1 MTGAAVNLL
10 AVTRVLGLLVFATGC
25 AMVLPL
31 LVSVGYGEDHW
42 RWFAI
47 CLVGSCSV
55 GALVAWVGR
64 SAAELRNRDGFL
76 IVTLG
81 WFFVG
86 LVGALPFWI
95 SGQIPS
101 FTDAMFESV
110 SGFTTTGASILD
122 NVEVLGRGPALW
134 RCLIQWLGGMG
145 IVVLSVAIL
154 PILGV
159 GGMQLFQAEAPGP
172 SPDRLTPRIKET
184 ARLLWGVYCIIS
196 FAEFAALLLCGLD
209 WFDALCHTFATMATG
224 GFSPKAASIG
234 AYQSAAVEYVV
245 IFFMFAA
252 GANFSLHYSALRG
265 RVRSYFRDSEFK
277 VYLTVVL
284 VATAVITYTNL
295 SATSLGF
302 ESNVRASLFQVVSIV
317 TTTGFATADF
327 ELWAPAAVFLL
338 LLLMF
343 IGGCAGSTGG
353 GMKNVRLLLVTRH
366 GINEL
371 RKMIHPR
378 AVYPIRFNHR
388 AVSPEILTNI
398 LGFVLLLFI
407 ATITATFVM
416 TLLGVDLITAFS
428 AVAATINNIGPG
440 IGKVGPTDH
449 FGHLPALGKWVLVFC
464 MLLGRLELFTVLVLL
479 TPDFWRRT

>member
-1 MTGAAVNLL
+1 MNLL
-10 AVTRVLGLLVFATGC
+10 AVTRVLGLLVFFTGC
-25 AMVLPL
+25 AMFLPL
-31 LVSVGYGEDHW
+31 LVSLGYGEAHW
-42 RWFAI
+42 RWFGI
-47 CLVGSCSV
+47 CMVGSCGL
-55 GALVAWVGR
+55 GAAVAWLCRG
-64 SAAELRNRDGFL
+64 SSELRNRDGFL

-81 WFFVG
+81 WLCVG
-86 LVGALPFWI
+86 LVGAMPFWL
-95 SGQIPS
+95 SDEIPS
-101 FTDAMFESV
+101 FTDSFFESV
-110 SGFTTTGASILD
+110 SGFTTTGASILSD
-122 NVEVLGRGPALW
+122 VEVLGRGTALW

-196 FAEFAALLLCGLD
+196 CAEFVALLLCGLD

-234 AYQSAAVEYVV
+234 AYQSPAVEYVV

-265 RVRSYFRDSEFK
+265 RVRSYFHDSEFK
-277 VYLTVVL
+277 VYVTVVL
-284 VATAVITYTNL
+284 VATAVIIYTNVR
-295 SATSLGF
+295 ATTMGT
-302 ESNVRASLFQVVSIV
+302 EENIRASLFQVVSIV
-317 TTTGFATADF
+317 TTTGFGTADF
-327 ELWAPAAVFLL
+327 EQWAPAAVFVL

-378 AVYPIRFNHR
+378 AVYPIRFNRR
-388 AVSPEILTNI
+388 AVPPDILTNI

-407 ATITATFVM
+407 ATIMATFAM
-416 TLLGVDLITAFS
+416 TLLGVDLLTAIGS
-428 AVAATINNIGPG
+428 VAATINNIGPG
-440 IGKVGPTDH
+440 IGEVGPTDH